1 MVLTDLGI
9 PFSCLSFCKLTAEK
23 TQFPTS
29 KSPSMVS
36 VLNLLD
42 IVLNKPAYSKYG
54 CLKILVYGLFTII
67 LKPIKK
73 MALGSVRPGFESWL
87 CVTFIK

>member
-1 MVLTDLGI
+1 M
-9 PFSCLSFCKLTAEK
+9 A
-23 TQFPTS
+23 
-29 KSPSMVS
+29 S

-42 IVLNKPAYSKYG
+42 IVLNNPVYFKYG
-54 CLKILVYGLFTII
+54 YLKILVYGLFTII

-87 CVTFIK
+87 CVTFIKWLKLSER